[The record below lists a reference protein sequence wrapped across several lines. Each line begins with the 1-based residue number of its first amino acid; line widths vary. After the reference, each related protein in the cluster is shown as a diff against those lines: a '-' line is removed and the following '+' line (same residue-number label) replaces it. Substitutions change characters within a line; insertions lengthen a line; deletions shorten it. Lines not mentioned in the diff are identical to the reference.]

1 MVLLAPVRPEPA
13 SSAKARGARA
23 KARAK
28 SMAKAMAAR
37 GAFLNLSLMF
47 SGHEFIA
54 HSSTVGVPPS
64 QARMQGHI
72 RPKCHWLCTPEPTLW
87 WS

>member
-54 HSSTVGVPPS
+54 HTSTVRVPPS
-64 QARMQGHI
+64 QARTQGHI
-72 RPKCHWLCTPEPTLW
+72 RLGGHELLSQTSTP
-87 WS
+87 